1 MKNIEFCKKYN
12 LHELFEENSSL
23 HYLIVDSKGDSV
35 ILEYIDNKIIIIKP
49 YEIENVKY
57 LYLTIIFEKINW

>member
-1 MKNIEFCKKYN
+1 MKNIEFFKNYN

-23 HYLIVDSKGDSV
+23 NYLIIDSKGDSV

-57 LYLTIIFEKINW
+57 LYLTNYF